1 MVVEVNEVNVL
12 SFVLSLLIL
21 NVFMCE
27 MRRPKVSNY
36 GHMECIVISDI
47 LIIFILYYAVV

>member
-36 GHMECIVISDI
+36 GHMECIVCSDI
-47 LIIFILYYAVV
+47 LIIFLLYYAAV